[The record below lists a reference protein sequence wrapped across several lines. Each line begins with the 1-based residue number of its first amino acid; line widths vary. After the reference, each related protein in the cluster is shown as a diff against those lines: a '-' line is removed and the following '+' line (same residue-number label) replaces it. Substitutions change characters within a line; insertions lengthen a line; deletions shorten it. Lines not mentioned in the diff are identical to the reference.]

1 MVEAQRMAPAPTV
14 EHHEAFAPS
23 GWLAGV
29 CAFAVYLVAST
40 ITYAGSTI
48 AHLSTEYIPRQD
60 ASDSEFFRWALTWA
74 PWAVT
79 HGRDPLFTDVLY
91 APHGASL
98 VWTTAVP
105 GPALAMWPVTTA
117 FGPLVSYNVLSL
129 LAPTLAGWGAYLLC
143 RRVSHRFWP
152 SLLGGAVF
160 GFSAYMTIQ
169 LNHPNLA
176 LTFPIPLAVYLTVRR
191 VEGSLGRIAYIA
203 LLSLTLLALWS
214 ISIEVFATTT
224 MFAGIAYLIA
234 LAVAW
239 TDRRPLIAALPWI
252 AIAYAIVIALVL
264 FPYLLPALREAPT
277 SVSIDPEKKY
287 VDLMRFILPRDRQ
300 LVGEGWL
307 MARTAGAVD
316 PDSSGVGF
324 IGIGLVAMI
333 AGYAI
338 TERRRRETWGI
349 LAFLLI
355 AATLALG
362 PRLYILD
369 RRTIPLPSALLLK
382 LPLIENALPG
392 RFMIFVTL
400 TLAVIAALW
409 LSRARGRSGWIRY
422 AIVVVGLLLVIP
434 NVQSP
439 QWRVP
444 DVTPAFF
451 QNGAWRNAIGPGET
465 VAVMAEKKAQDMAW
479 QAETNMAFRLPDG
492 YLGAIPEVDNSEFA
506 RGLYPPRKPHADV
519 LRGWIAAHG
528 VTAIIVM
535 DSVRPWF
542 EPLLGQLGYVPVQEG
557 NGVSVWRTG

>member
-1 MVEAQRMAPAPTV
+1 MPEALGTTTGVGCHDSPSQCSAHGEPAEPLAWVPTTHTSLGVSASASSRIAPRFSGLSPSEGRNEQAPRSLASMRTAGTAIARMTSAPAANARNRSELISSERTDAVRVTSTHVRTGRRHERNRRAASSIPPRMVEAQRMAPSPTV

-48 AHLSTEYIPRQD
+48 AHLSSEYIPRQD

-105 GPALAMWPVTTA
+105 GPALAMWPVTAA

-143 RRVSHRFWP
+143 LRVSHRFWP
-152 SLLGGAVF
+152 SLLGGSVF

-176 LTFPIPLAVYLTVRR
+176 LTFPIPIAVYLTVRR

-239 TDRRPLIAALPWI
+239 TDRRALIAALPWI
-252 AIAYAIVIALVL
+252 AIAYVIVIALVL

-333 AGYAI
+333 VGYAI

-355 AATLALG
+355 AATLTLG
-362 PRLYILD
+362 P
-369 RRTIPLPSALLLK
+369 
-382 LPLIENALPG
+382 
-392 RFMIFVTL
+392 
-400 TLAVIAALW
+400 
-409 LSRARGRSGWIRY
+409 
-422 AIVVVGLLLVIP
+422 
-434 NVQSP
+434 
-439 QWRVP
+439 
-444 DVTPAFF
+444 
-451 QNGAWRNAIGPGET
+451 
-465 VAVMAEKKAQDMAW
+465 
-479 QAETNMAFRLPDG
+479 
-492 YLGAIPEVDNSEFA
+492 
-506 RGLYPPRKPHADV
+506 
-519 LRGWIAAHG
+519 
-528 VTAIIVM
+528 
-535 DSVRPWF
+535 
-542 EPLLGQLGYVPVQEG
+542 
-557 NGVSVWRTG
+557 